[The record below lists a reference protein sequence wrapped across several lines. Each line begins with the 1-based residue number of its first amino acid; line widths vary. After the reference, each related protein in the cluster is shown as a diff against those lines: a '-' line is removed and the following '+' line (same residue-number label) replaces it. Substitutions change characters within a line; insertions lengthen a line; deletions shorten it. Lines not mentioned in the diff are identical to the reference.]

1 MNNRDEQ
8 ILRKILAEMEYIS
21 DVIQE
26 KSFVEFNGNEMLKR
40 AVAMTIINIGEL
52 VRVLSD
58 EMKLKYPSIPFKEI
72 TATRNVTA
80 HGYQTLRM
88 DDIWETI
95 HKDIPE
101 FYLLMKKIVDDM
113 SV

>member
-1 MNNRDEQ
+1 
-8 ILRKILAEMEYIS
+8 MEYIG
-21 DVIQE
+21 DVIRDI
-26 KSFVEFNGNEMLKR
+26 SFSEFNGNEMLKR

-58 EMKLKYPSIPFKEI
+58 DIKLKYPNIPFKEI
-72 TATRNVTA
+72 TATRNVTV

-101 FYLLMKKIVDDM
+101 VYSLMRKMIDDM